1 MDERVK
7 KAFDFA
13 ADLAKQLITLAT
25 GLIALTI
32 TFSKDF
38 IQHAPGASK
47 VWALLA
53 WCLLLGSVVFGIW
66 TLMALTGNL
75 GKGKD
80 DARTAL
86 PDVYTPNV
94 RLPATLQILSF
105 LLALVFTVT
114 FAAMST

>member
-38 IQHAPGASK
+38 IQHAPAASQDMGTLGM
-47 VWALLA
+47 VLVLGIR
-53 WCLLLGSVVFGIW
+53 CLWHLDANG
-66 TLMALTGNL
+66 TD
-75 GKGKD
+75 GKSGQ
-80 DARTAL
+80 RT
-86 PDVYTPNV
+86 
-94 RLPATLQILSF
+94 S
-105 LLALVFTVT
+105 
-114 FAAMST
+114 